1 MSTPPRKLS
10 NLTEHSYVPQWAREQ
25 PELSNSQLRPADADA
40 HDSTALPH
48 MSNHSVARSGL
59 VPDANFTRGV
69 TEPSLPLQGMTSTE
83 DIGEKSARPQDEI
96 VDLDLERLETA
107 LRSLQRE
114 ATVARLRS
122 PPPLKS
128 EGMPSPARAPRHA
141 LRWLSVL
148 IVAGS
153 VAPLAYYFSA
163 DSLVS
168 ASTRVLPSQPE
179 TFQLRFEVPRPVEQ
193 KGPIGS
199 RDHDRGT
206 SIVPSISPRQAD
218 VPSAAPAPAVETVG
232 LRAPQPAAVEAS
244 RPDTPGRVLDREKI
258 ALLMTQG
265 EQLMSAGDIA
275 AARTVFQRASEAGD
289 AVATVALAASYD
301 PTALKRLGVVGKH
314 ADLAK
319 ARSLYEKA
327 ESLGSEEATRRLHM
341 LARQ

>member
-1 MSTPPRKLS
+1 M
-10 NLTEHSYVPQWAREQ
+10 
-25 PELSNSQLRPADADA
+25 
-40 HDSTALPH
+40 
-48 MSNHSVARSGL
+48 SVARSGL

-179 TFQLRFEVPRPVEQ
+179 TFQLKIRGAASGRAERAHRLARPRSRNVDRPFDLASASRCPKRRPRARCRDCRTAGAAADRRRGVPSRHARARARPGENRLADDPGRAIDVPRA
-193 KGPIGS
+193 
-199 RDHDRGT
+199 
-206 SIVPSISPRQAD
+206 ISPPLESCSSALPRRAMPRQLLHW
-218 VPSAAPAPAVETVG
+218 PPATIP
-232 LRAPQPAAVEAS
+232 
-244 RPDTPGRVLDREKI
+244 RP
-258 ALLMTQG
+258 
-265 EQLMSAGDIA
+265 
-275 AARTVFQRASEAGD
+275 
-289 AVATVALAASYD
+289 
-301 PTALKRLGVVGKH
+301 
-314 ADLAK
+314 
-319 ARSLYEKA
+319 
-327 ESLGSEEATRRLHM
+327 
-341 LARQ
+341 